1 MKKLVLSLL
10 LLTGVAAAVVPADAQ
25 PYGYGPRHRRPRG
38 CRVWRYRHHHRY
50 CARYWR

>member
-1 MKKLVLSLL
+1 MKKIVLSLL
-10 LLTGVAAAVVPADAQ
+10 LLTGVAASVLPADAQ
-25 PYGYGPRHRRPRG
+25 PYRHRRPRG